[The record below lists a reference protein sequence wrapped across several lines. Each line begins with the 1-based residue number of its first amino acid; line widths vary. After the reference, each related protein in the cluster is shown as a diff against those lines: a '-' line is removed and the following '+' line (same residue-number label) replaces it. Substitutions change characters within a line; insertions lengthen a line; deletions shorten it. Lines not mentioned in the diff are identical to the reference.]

1 MTISFSQLISAHNE
15 VMMKRY
21 NTNIEAVKQNLQV
34 LINNTENLKG
44 QLSIDIM
51 QNEDDFWIIDMAL
64 AVNSALK
71 NCVSNGKIKKVEEDW
86 LPLLKEE

>member
-1 MTISFSQLISAHNE
+1 
-15 VMMKRY
+15 
-21 NTNIEAVKQNLQV
+21 
-34 LINNTENLKG
+34 
-44 QLSIDIM
+44 M

-71 NCVSNGKIKKVEEDW
+71 NCVPNGKIKKVEEDW